1 METIPESQVRRKLLV
16 VDDQHPVLETLGAML
31 TSAGYKV
38 TCVPSGAGALAA
50 ARLSSFDGALVDIYM
65 PLMDGFQT
73 ALRLRDQTE
82 ERGRTIRIWHMTGM
96 SSPAVEQRSAQC
108 GVMGLLLKPFNLA
121 DLCRTLE
128 EGFSEARPPSAA
140 GASPTAGPA
149 TENKSGG

>member
-1 METIPESQVRRKLLV
+1 MEAIAESQVRRKLLV
-16 VDDQHPVLETLGAML
+16 VDDQGPVLETLGSML

-50 ARLSSFDGALVDIYM
+50 ARLSSFDAALVDIYM

-73 ALRLRDQTE
+73 ALRLREQTE
-82 ERGRTIRIWHMTGM
+82 KRGRTIHIWHMTGM
-96 SSPAVEQRSAQC
+96 SSPAVEERSAQC

-128 EGFSEARPPSAA
+128 AGFTAAIPPAA
-140 GASPTAGPA
+140 ANVLPTPGPA
-149 TENKSGG
+149 TQDKSGG